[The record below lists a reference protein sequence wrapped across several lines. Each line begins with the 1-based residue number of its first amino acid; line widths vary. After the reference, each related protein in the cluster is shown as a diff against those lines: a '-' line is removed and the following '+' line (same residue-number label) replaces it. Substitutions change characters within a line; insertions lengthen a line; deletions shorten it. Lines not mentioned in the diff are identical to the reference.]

1 MTMAVGSGSNAP
13 QRYQRV
19 SLRANTS
26 SEHNRLDAC
35 RGSRPLRRLG
45 GFRWQ
50 PLFPDYGSAETQSAL
65 ALWRKRGRI
74 WSNSRLS
81 CPDLCRLLVKSN
93 SGALFIAKRH
103 EGIYARG
110 TVSGPEAG
118 QSCHRG

>member
-35 RGSRPLRRLG
+35 RGSGPLRRLG

-65 ALWRKRGRI
+65 ALWRRARENLVQFEI
-74 WSNSRLS
+74 IPVQTSVDFWSKAIPVRYSLRS
-81 CPDLCRLLVKSN
+81 AMTGSMR
-93 SGALFIAKRH
+93 
-103 EGIYARG
+103 EARW
-110 TVSGPEAG
+110 
-118 QSCHRG
+118 